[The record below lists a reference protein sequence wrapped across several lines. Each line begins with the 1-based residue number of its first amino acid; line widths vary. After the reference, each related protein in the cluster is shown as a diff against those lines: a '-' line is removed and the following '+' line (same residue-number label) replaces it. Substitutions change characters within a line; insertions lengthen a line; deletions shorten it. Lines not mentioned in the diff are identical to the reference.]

1 MSCGSGT
8 FPPAVSSIAA
18 NDRARS
24 GLPARPSPFAWLAA
38 LKRMHERWRQRQ
50 ALLELDDRLLRDIGI
65 TRAEANREARK
76 GFWTD

>member
-8 FPPAVSSIAA
+8 FPPTVSSTAA
-18 NDRARS
+18 NDRVRS
-24 GLPARPSPFAWLAA
+24 GLPARPSPLAWLAT
-38 LKRMHERWRQRQ
+38 LKRMHERWRRRQ

-76 GFWTD
+76 SFWTD

>member
-8 FPPAVSSIAA
+8 FPPTDSSIAA
-18 NDRARS
+18 NDRVRS
-24 GLPARPSPFAWLAA
+24 GLPARPSPLAWLAT
-38 LKRMHERWRQRQ
+38 LKRMHERWRRRQ

-76 GFWTD
+76 SFWTD